1 MLILNNSASMKV
13 AEPESI
19 ALSLWG
25 GSGRGRGVGGES
37 LLSLSLT
44 GERSGRLIAA
54 SGLAGSLLVDI

>member
-19 ALSLWG
+19 ALSLGG
-25 GSGRGRGVGGES
+25 GSGGGGES

-44 GERSGRLIAA
+44 GERSSRLIAA